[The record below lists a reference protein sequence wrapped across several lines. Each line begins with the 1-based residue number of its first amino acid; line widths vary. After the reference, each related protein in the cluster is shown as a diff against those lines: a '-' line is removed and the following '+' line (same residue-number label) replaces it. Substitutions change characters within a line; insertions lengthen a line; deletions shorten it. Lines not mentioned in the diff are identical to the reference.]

1 MKTSVFKQLI
11 KEAVKEVFQEEM
23 KSILLE
29 AVRAPKTIVNESL
42 RDTYTQPSRNTYAQ
56 PKVDNPRTL
65 SPEER
70 RAMFGNIIEN
80 MSGNSTITTNDMTTF
95 IPRPVNVEN
104 GSLPEG
110 NVGLDQIMG
119 LMNK

>member
-42 RDTYTQPSRNTYAQ
+42 RETYTQPSRNTYAQ
-56 PKVDNPRTL
+56 PKVDNPKTL

-95 IPRPVNVEN
+95 VPRPVNVEN

>member
-42 RDTYTQPSRNTYAQ
+42 RDTYAQ
-56 PKVDNPRTL
+56 PHINNPKTL

-70 RAMFGNIIEN
+70 KAMFGNILEN

-95 IPRPVNVEN
+95 VPRPVNVEN

-119 LMNK
+119 LMNR

>member
-29 AVRAPKTIVNESL
+29 AIRAPKTIVNESL

-56 PKVDNPRTL
+56 PKIDNPKTL

>member
-1 MKTSVFKQLI
+1 MKTSVFKQLS

-42 RDTYTQPSRNTYAQ
+42 RDSYVKPSKNTYAQ
-56 PKVDNPRTL
+56 PHIENPRTL

-95 IPRPVNVEN
+95 VPRSVDAVN

-119 LMNK
+119 LMKK

>member
-42 RDTYTQPSRNTYAQ
+42 RDTYAQ
-56 PKVDNPRTL
+56 PHVKNPKTL

-70 RAMFGNIIEN
+70 KAMFGNIIEN

-119 LMNK
+119 LMNR

>member
-29 AVRAPKTIVNESL
+29 AIRAPKTIVNESL
-42 RDTYTQPSRNTYAQ
+42 RDTYTQPLRNTYAQ
-56 PKVDNPRTL
+56 PKIDNPKTL

-95 IPRPVNVEN
+95 IPKPVNVEN

>member
-42 RDTYTQPSRNTYAQ
+42 RDTYIKPSKNTYSQ
-56 PKVDNPRTL
+56 PNIENPKTL

-119 LMNK
+119 LMNR

>member
-95 IPRPVNVEN
+95 VPRPVNVEN

>member
-29 AVRAPKTIVNESL
+29 AIRAPKTIVNESL
-42 RDTYTQPSRNTYAQ
+42 RDPYVKPSKNTYAQ
-56 PKVDNPRTL
+56 PHIENPRTL
-65 SPEER
+65 SSEER

-80 MSGNSTITTNDMTTF
+80 MSGNPTITTNDMTTF
-95 IPRPVNVEN
+95 VPRSVDAVN

-119 LMNK
+119 LMKK

>member
-56 PKVDNPRTL
+56 PKVDNPKTL

>member
-56 PKVDNPRTL
+56 PKVDNPKTL

-119 LMNK
+119 LMNR